1 MDNITKEKRLYIVKN
16 LINGK
21 VYGGK
26 HNWHPNTKYMGSGY
40 ALKKAFN
47 KYGKENFSIRWLKLK
62 IKSPEHLDRLE
73 IRMIRLL
80 KYKFGNRCYNIQ
92 KGGCGG
98 CFIYYMNEEQR
109 QEVFKKISE
118 GKKKQYAK
126 GLTRKQIEGRK
137 RAKEKLNYMRKN
149 DPEFYKRV
157 HIDSNEKRIKSLKNR
172 RLEKGPT
179 DKEIQRAIGVGK
191 RSQVYVTYK
200 LSFPD
205 GEQLIENKTI
215 GEFMDQYKTDWDIFV
230 VARNE
235 GKFVVKF
242 RSKRTKH
249 PFPIGT
255 EISILNESKGCNHI

>member
-98 CFIYYMNEEQR
+98 YFIYYMNEEQR

-126 GLTRKQIEGRK
+126 GETKKQIEGKK
-137 RAKEKLNYMRKN
+137 RMREKRLAQYK
-149 DPEFYKRV
+149 DPVMKKVYDDSQIKRV
-157 HIDSNEKRIKSLKNR
+157 ESLKR
-172 RLEKGPT
+172 RRATMGAT
-179 DKEIQRAIGVGK
+179 DKEIK
-191 RSQVYVTYK
+191 RHKELIKHSRVFVTYK
-200 LSFPD
+200 ILFPD
-205 GEQLIENKTI
+205 GSESIETKSI
-215 GEFMDQYKTDWDIFV
+215 GEFIDHYKTDWDIFT
-230 VARNE
+230 VARKE
-235 GKFVVKF
+235 GKFLVKF

-255 EISILNESKGCNHI
+255 QISILKEVKEIDM